1 MHERTS
7 GSRAGRR
14 SITVAA
20 SVIAVL
26 LVVVSSLLI
35 GASGAMRGSSPPTE
49 LEPAV
54 IPAAL
59 ADTAIDLNRSQSSG
73 TYVAEYVVLNNSTTL
88 TALPAALTVAASTCK
103 WVTVENL
110 TEAAKPSSSFHN
122 VEYANATVANG
133 SGTVVTHSDS
143 FKVCGGSGMW
153 INFVYWTFS
162 IYEFSSTGLGV
173 SSTVTLGGFSDWTG
187 TTVAPAN
194 LSATIGPSAVAQFI
208 VASNETF
215 TATFPALVNGPTSCD
230 FSGQLCSY
238 TQYSYVSAADALNVT
253 KSHTVAFTK
262 ASGLLVAAAYE
273 NWTVG
278 YSSATVSTNTG
289 VGGFFAGTDSVFQEV
304 FVQFWY
310 LWIVGLL
317 VVALIVGMARNRK
330 GRGRK

>member
-35 GASGAMRGSSPPTE
+35 GASGAMRGSSPPTG

-122 VEYANATVANG
+122 VEYANATAANG

-162 IYEFSSTGLGV
+162 IYEFASSGLGV
-173 SSTVTLGGFSDWTG
+173 NGTVTLGGFSDWAG
-187 TTVAPAN
+187 TTAAPAN
-194 LSATIGPSAVAQFI
+194 VTATIGPDSVAKFT
-208 VASNETF
+208 VASNLTF
-215 TATFPALVNGPTSCD
+215 TAVVPPSVDGPNSCD
-230 FSGQLCSY
+230 ATGQVCSF
-238 TQYSYVSAADALNVT
+238 TRYSFVSAADASNVSNT
-253 KSHTVAFTK
+253 RSIAFTR
-262 ASGLLVAAAYE
+262 ASGLLVTAAYE

-278 YSSATVSTNTG
+278 YSGSTVSDDTQL
-289 VGGFFAGTDSVFQEV
+289 GGFFAGTSSFFQEV
-304 FVQFWY
+304 FVEFWY

-317 VVALIVGMARNRK
+317 AVGIVLALARGGK
-330 GRGRK
+330 RGRR